1 MHQDAMNLS
10 EFYFSVD
17 KTAGTLEVQER
28 LRKTLKT

>member
-17 KTAGTLEVQER
+17 QTAVTLGVQER